1 MPIVSIAPL
10 ECKQCW
16 PLETTHDDDHRD
28 CAAAPT
34 GAAPGRSAL
43 RVPTLDHGSFT
54 LSEDAAP
61 NFTLV
66 VFYRS
71 LHCPICLKYLLELA
85 GCSPTS
91 GNAA

>member
-1 MPIVSIAPL
+1 MTMTTATVPQPPL
-10 ECKQCW
+10 VPRRAVP
-16 PLETTHDDDHRD
+16 PLQ
-28 CAAAPT
+28 
-34 GAAPGRSAL
+34 
-43 RVPTLDHGSFT
+43 VPTLDHGSFT
-54 LSEDAAP
+54 FSEDAAP